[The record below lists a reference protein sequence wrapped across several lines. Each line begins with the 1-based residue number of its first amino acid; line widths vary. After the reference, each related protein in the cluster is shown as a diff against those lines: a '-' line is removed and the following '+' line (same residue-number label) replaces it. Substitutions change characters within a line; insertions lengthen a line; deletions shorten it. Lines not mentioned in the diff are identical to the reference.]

1 MKEITYAQALSEAI
15 QEEMARDPNVV
26 YLGECVGGRY
36 GDRSFEMPIS
46 ESGFTGMGVGAAIA
60 GLRPIVEIMF
70 VDLVTVAMDPIVNQA
85 AKICYMFGGMTSV
98 PIVIRTPFGG
108 YVSMAAQHS
117 QSLESWF
124 SGVPGL
130 KVVVPST
137 PHDAKGLMK
146 AAIRDDNPV
155 IFADHKRLGGV
166 TGQVPEGDY
175 TVPIGKA
182 TVMRTGKDVTIVT
195 YAFST
200 KQSLEAAEQLE
211 QHGIEVEVVDL
222 RTTLPIDEETILN
235 SVGKTGRL
243 ITVAESCA
251 PCSVASEVAA
261 IVMEKGFDL
270 LKAPLRRVH
279 AKFAPIPFA
288 RSLEN
293 NVLPQTE
300 DIVAA
305 VEDALSRNS

>member
-1 MKEITYAQALSEAI
+1 MREITYAQALSEAV
-15 QEEMARDPNVV
+15 QEEMTRDPNVI

-46 ESGFTGMGVGAAIA
+46 ESGFTGIGVGAAIA

-70 VDLVTVAMDPIVNQA
+70 CDFVTVAMDPIVNQA
-85 AKICYMFGGMTSV
+85 AKIHYMFGGMASV
-98 PIVIRTPFGG
+98 PIVVRAPFGA
-108 YVSMAAQHS
+108 YVSMSAQHS

-130 KVVVPST
+130 KVVTPST
-137 PHDAKGLMK
+137 PYDVKGLMK

-155 IFADHKRLGGV
+155 IFCDHKRLRGL
-166 TGQVPEGDY
+166 TDQVPEGDY
-175 TVPIGKA
+175 TVPIGQA
-182 TVMRTGKDVTIVT
+182 TVVRPGNDATIVT
-195 YAFST
+195 YAFMT
-200 KQSLEAAEQLE
+200 RKSLEAAEQLE
-211 QHGIEVEVVDL
+211 KHGIDVEVVDL
-222 RTTLPIDEETILN
+222 RTTLPIDEEAILN

-243 ITVAESCA
+243 VTVAEACA

-261 IVMEKGFDL
+261 LVMERGFDL

-288 RSLEN
+288 KTLEDHL
-293 NVLPQTE
+293 LPQTE

-305 VEDALSRNS
+305 VRDVLE

>member
-1 MKEITYAQALSEAI
+1 MRQINYATALTEAI
-15 QEEMARDPNVV
+15 QEEMARDPNVI
-26 YLGECVGGRY
+26 YMGECVGDRY

-46 ESGFTGMGVGAAIA
+46 ESGFTGIGVGAAIA

-70 VDLVTVAMDPIVNQA
+70 LDLVTVAMDPIVNQA
-85 AKICYMFGGMTSV
+85 AKIRYMFGGMTSV
-98 PIVIRTPFGG
+98 PMVIRAPLGA
-108 YVSMAAQHS
+108 YISMSAQHS

-124 SGVPGL
+124 SSVPGL

-137 PHDAKGLMK
+137 PYDIKGLMK

-155 IFADHKRLGGV
+155 IFCDHKKLHGV
-166 TGQVPEGDY
+166 DGKVPDGDY
-175 TVPIGKA
+175 TVPIGQA
-182 TVMRTGKDVTIVT
+182 NVIRPGKDATIVT
-195 YAFST
+195 YSFLT
-200 KQSLEAAEQLE
+200 HKSLEAAERLE
-211 QHGIEVEVVDL
+211 QDGIYVEIVDL

-243 ITVAESCA
+243 ITAAEACG

-270 LKAPLRRVH
+270 LKSPLKRVY

-288 RSLEN
+288 KPLEN
-293 NVLPQTE
+293 SLLPQTE

-305 VEDALSRNS
+305 VKDALG

>member
-1 MKEITYAQALSEAI
+1 MKEITYGQALSEAV

-26 YLGECVGGRY
+26 YLGECAGGRY

-46 ESGFTGMGVGAAIA
+46 ESGFTGIGVGAAIA

-70 VDLVTVAMDPIVNQA
+70 CDFVTVAMDPIVNQA
-85 AKICYMFGGMTSV
+85 AKIHYMFGGMASV
-98 PIVIRTPFGG
+98 PIVVRAPFGA
-108 YVSMAAQHS
+108 YVSMSAQHS

-130 KVVVPST
+130 KVVTPST
-137 PHDAKGLMK
+137 PYDVKGLMK
-146 AAIRDDNPV
+146 SAIRDDNPV
-155 IFADHKRLGGV
+155 IFCDHKRLRGL

-175 TVPIGKA
+175 VVPIGQA
-182 TVMRTGKDVTIVT
+182 TVVRPGNDATIVT
-195 YAFST
+195 YAFMT
-200 KQSLEAAEQLE
+200 QKSLEAAEQLE
-211 QHGIEVEVVDL
+211 KHDIHVEVVDL
-222 RTTLPIDEETILN
+222 RTTLPIDEEAILN

-243 ITVAESCA
+243 VTVAEACA

-261 IVMEKGFDL
+261 LVMEKGFDF

-288 RSLEN
+288 KTLEDHL
-293 NVLPQTE
+293 LPQTE

-305 VEDALSRNS
+305 VRDVLE

>member
-1 MKEITYAQALSEAI
+1 MKQITYAQALAEGI

-26 YLGECVGGRY
+26 YLGECVAGRY
-36 GDRSFEMPIS
+36 GDRCFEMPIS
-46 ESGFTGMGVGAAIA
+46 ESGFTGIGVGAAIA

-70 VDLVTVAMDPIVNQA
+70 LDLVTVAMDPIVNQA
-85 AKICYMFGGMTSV
+85 AKIHYMFGGMTSV

-130 KVVVPST
+130 KVVAPST
-137 PHDAKGLMK
+137 PYDAKGLMK

-155 IFADHKRLGGV
+155 IFCDHKRLGGL

-175 TVPIGKA
+175 TVPIGQA
-182 TVMRTGKDVTIVT
+182 TVIRPGKDATIVT
-195 YAFST
+195 YAFMT
-200 KQSLEAAEQLE
+200 RKSLEAAEQLK
-211 QHGIEVEVVDL
+211 QQGIDVEVVDV

-243 ITVAESCA
+243 ITVAEACA
-251 PCSVASEVAA
+251 PCSVASEIAA
-261 IVMEKGFDL
+261 LVMEKGFDL

-288 RSLEN
+288 QSLEN
-293 NVLPQTE
+293 HLLPQTE

-305 VEDALSRNS
+305 VEDALSQNS